1 MDICTHKKDE
11 LSKHFDLISPLR
23 IRDPQGF
30 LFFPFV
36 LTSRHVSLSH
46 VSHWVTH
53 ARISKRNSVQ
63 VLFLHS
69 TKTILLLGLYIY
81 SIGLIIIAYTI
92 LVGLS
97 QLRRINFLPKIR
109 I

>member
-1 MDICTHKKDE
+1 MDICTHKKDA

-46 VSHWVTH
+46 VSHMQE
-53 ARISKRNSVQ
+53 SLK
-63 VLFLHS
+63 
-69 TKTILLLGLYIY
+69 G
-81 SIGLIIIAYTI
+81 
-92 LVGLS
+92 
-97 QLRRINFLPKIR
+97 IR
-109 I
+109 FRCCFCI